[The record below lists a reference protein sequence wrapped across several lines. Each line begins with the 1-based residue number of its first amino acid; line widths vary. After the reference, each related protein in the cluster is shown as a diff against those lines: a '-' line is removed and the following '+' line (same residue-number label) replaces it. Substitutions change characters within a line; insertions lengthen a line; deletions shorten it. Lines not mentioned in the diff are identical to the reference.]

1 MKRMVHAGIAAVAVG
16 ILLAGCA
23 SSGGSSGTQDKK
35 VTLTFQSLAFQ
46 DATIAATKDIVA
58 SWNAKNPNIQVKL
71 TQGSWDNVHDQLVT
85 QFQGGTAPDIIH
97 DEAADISGFA
107 EQGYLADLGKY
118 LSAGTK
124 SQISKD
130 VLKSVTDSSGE
141 IVGAPTLLQ
150 SYVVFANTDSFKAA
164 GVTVP
169 TGKTLS
175 WDDFASIAKK
185 TTGDGKF
192 GLGWGLK
199 SPTATVMNLALGFG
213 GTFFSTKSGETSI
226 NVGKDELAV
235 PEAIHD
241 MAFQDKS
248 LDPVSLTQAGADV
261 LPAFYSGQDAMYV
274 GGNYIAQTIVQSAP
288 AGFNWTVLPP
298 LAGSTGTAQAADPQ
312 TLSVPKESKHVKEAA
327 AFIDYFMSNKN
338 LSKIAEGDWL
348 IPTASAAQKQVLTDT
363 KGANGWKEAIASA
376 AQMEAAPFASATN
389 YPQWKDQIATP
400 ALQQYFANQITSD
413 GLKKQL
419 TDGWAQV
426 NG

>member
-1 MKRMVHAGIAAVAVG
+1 MKRMVHAGIAAAAVG

-23 SSGGSSGTQDKK
+23 TGGGSNPTPTEK

-46 DATIAATKDIVA
+46 DATIAATKDIVD
-58 SWNAKNPNIQVKL
+58 SWNAKNPDIQVKL
-71 TQGSWDNVHDQLVT
+71 VQGSWDNVHDQLVT

-107 EQGYLADLGKY
+107 QQGYLADLGKY
-118 LSAGTK
+118 LSADTK
-124 SQISKD
+124 SQISKS

-150 SYVVFANTDSFKAA
+150 SYVVFANTDALKAA

-175 WDDFASIAKK
+175 WDDLATIAKK
-185 TTGDGKF
+185 TTGNGKF

-199 SPTATVMNLALGFG
+199 SPTATVMNLDLGFG
-213 GTFFSTKSGETSI
+213 GTFFSTKGGSTSI
-226 NVGKDELAV
+226 NVGSKELEV
-235 PEAIHD
+235 PQRIHD
-241 MAFQDKS
+241 MAFTDAS
-248 LDPVSLTQAGADV
+248 LDPVSLTQSGSDV
-261 LPAFYSGQDAMYV
+261 LPGFYGGKYAMYV
-274 GGNYIAQTIVQSAP
+274 GGNYIAQTLVQSAP

-298 LAGSTGTAQAADPQ
+298 LAGTAGTAQAADPQ
-312 TLSVPKESKHVKEAA
+312 TLSVPKQSKHVKEAA

-338 LSKIAEGDWL
+338 LAKIAEGDWL
-348 IPTASAAQKQVLTDT
+348 IPTSAAAQKQVLADT
-363 KGANGWKEAIASA
+363 KGGNGWKEAIASA
-376 AQMEAAPFASATN
+376 AEMEAAPFASAAN

-400 ALQQYFANQITSD
+400 ALQQYFANQISLSD
-413 GLKKQL
+413 LKQKL
-419 TDGWAQV
+419 TDGWTQV

>member
-1 MKRMVHAGIAAVAVG
+1 MVHAGIAAVAVG

-118 LSAGTK
+118 LGAGTK

-150 SYVVFANTDSFKAA
+150 SYVVFANTDSLKAA